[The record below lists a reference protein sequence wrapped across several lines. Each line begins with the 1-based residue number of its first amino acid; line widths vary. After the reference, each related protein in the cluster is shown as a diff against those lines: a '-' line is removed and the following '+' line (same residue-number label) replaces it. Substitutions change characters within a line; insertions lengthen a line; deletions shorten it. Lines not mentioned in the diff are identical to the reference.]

1 MDMKLQSP
9 KITSNFIRNVAK
21 KNNIDIA
28 QYDMDQ
34 LMMGYVTEFEHD
46 SDNQAIDM
54 IHYIVDPLK
63 ITIAHLNEF
72 PDYYDRL
79 KDIEEVIRNE
89 VRSIMWENCKM

>member
-46 SDNQAIDM
+46 SDNQGIDM

-79 KDIEEVIRNE
+79 KYIEEVIRNE